1 VKNTLLLIPLLA
13 LAFSAAAQTSFAL
26 DNICPPKSDQ
36 ANVNCPECAAKA
48 AAGGVS
54 GIDQLASDV
63 NSLSCEPWAVT
74 RSFDS
79 INQCPKL
86 FFDQIFKDR
95 VSELYF
101 KKSPKVACPIS
112 GSTSLPDA
120 ESLEAVLASNP
131 VTALGIPPGSI
142 TSPKCLYKNYRGTN
156 LDTIFGRLWP
166 SGTATEPERMTAVAE
181 YYYHM
186 NKIKYAE
193 QGLLSQMAG
202 IDSILGGE
210 ILPDKNCVDPYN
222 PFSAK
227 WCEAYH
233 SNSCQGSGKV
243 AAVAA
248 VLKKKYD
255 QLQPLEAQLAAI
267 PSKSQPE
274 QKPLVQAKQNAI
286 NAVIGDD
293 AIMRSTKFQEVV
305 QKTGGDTDA
314 ALRAQLQEN
323 RANLAS
329 QLEKLQE
336 ASRCI
341 NSSQSVRCP
350 TLEST
355 VNKVPDDFLPE
366 MTGKGGD
373 VDKTNIAQA
382 YMDRVSCYQGQRGGK
397 DAWQKS
403 EMHLAFTGASLA
415 IGAGEALVADALWVN
430 ADKAAWVTAFR
441 VATVA
446 WGLASA
452 VPIARDTL
460 QTCID
465 ASHHMTGNLVSGD
478 DPYQV
483 PSCSKYPNPGAILAV
498 HNYTAC
504 KMGLGKTA
512 ITALLPTLA
521 STKAGAWILSKGKIV
536 GLGGGGLVKQVF
548 TYGVGSTFVT
558 SFLGVTL
565 NPGAQQASKMG
576 AQLLSDP
583 ATVLSNWLS
592 QPNTQQRKSS
602 RHSIDQL
609 NSSLDPSKYAGLSP
623 DEASKLFQATATNA
637 YKILLNNQQVL
648 RGDQLNGLSLKW
660 NQRLQPSVFYA
671 QMDTAHTL
679 YYAARTDI
687 GLLDTYTPKLTDAEK
702 KARIVQ
708 DQASMKEAEAHM
720 ARNIAAKILYDF
732 MTPQYRTGKELSDPD
747 MRNGLSLIYDANQT
761 GMLTSIMKQD
771 IAELLSM
778 DGWSQEQVDQVI
790 KAQINGQNQNNSP

>member
-1 VKNTLLLIPLLA
+1 VKNILLLIPLLA
-13 LAFSAAAQTSFAL
+13 LAFSVTAQTSFAA
-26 DNICPPKSDQ
+26 DNVCPPTPALTNS
-36 ANVNCPECAAKA
+36 NCPDCAAKA
-48 AAGGVS
+48 AAKGVS
-54 GIDQLASDV
+54 GVDQLATDV
-63 NSLSCEPWAVT
+63 NALSCEPWAVT
-74 RSFDS
+74 RTFDS
-79 INQCPKL
+79 TNQCPKL

-101 KKSPKVACPIS
+101 KKSPKAACPIS
-112 GSTSLPDA
+112 GSSTLPDA

-131 VTALGIPPGSI
+131 VTALGIPAGSL
-142 TSPKCLYKNYRGTN
+142 TNPKCLYKNYRGTN
-156 LDTIFGRLWP
+156 LDTVFGRLWP
-166 SGTATEPERMTAVAE
+166 SGIATEPERMTAVAE

-202 IDSILGGE
+202 IDSILGGA

-233 SNSCQGSGKV
+233 SNSCEGSGKV

-255 QLQPLEAQLAAI
+255 QVQPLEAQLAAI
-267 PSKSQPE
+267 PSKSQAE
-274 QKPLVQAKQNAI
+274 QKPLIQAKQNEI

-293 AIMRSTKFQEVV
+293 VIMRSTKFQAVM
-305 QKTGGDTDA
+305 KATGGDTGA

-341 NSSQSVRCP
+341 NSSKSVNCP

-373 VDKTNIAQA
+373 VNKTNIAQT

-397 DAWQKS
+397 DAWQKT
-403 EMHLAFTGASLA
+403 ELHLALTGASFA
-415 IGAGEALVADALWVN
+415 VGAGEAMVADAAWVN
-430 ADKAAWVTAFR
+430 ASKAAWVTGFR

-446 WGLASA
+446 WVLTSA
-452 VPIARDTL
+452 IPIAKETL
-460 QTCID
+460 QACVE
-465 ASHHMTGNLVSGD
+465 ASHHMTGDLVSED
-478 DPYQV
+478 DPYQL
-483 PSCSKYPNPGAILAV
+483 PSCSKYKDPGAILAV

-512 ITALLPTLA
+512 ITALLPVAA
-521 STKAGAWILSKGKIV
+521 STKVGGWFMSKGKII
-536 GLGGGGLVKQVF
+536 GLGSGGLVKQVF
-548 TYGVGSTFVT
+548 TFGVGSTFVT

-565 NPGAQQASKMG
+565 TPGAQQASKMG

-592 QPNTQQRKSS
+592 QPETQQKKSS
-602 RHSIDQL
+602 RHAIDQL
-609 NSSLDPSKYAGLSP
+609 NSSLDPSMFAGLSP

-648 RGDQLNGLSLKW
+648 RGDQLSGLSLKW
-660 NQRLQPSVFYA
+660 NQRLQPSIFYA
-671 QMDTAHTL
+671 QMDAAHTL
-679 YYAARTDI
+679 YYAARSDM
-687 GLLDTYTPKLTDAEK
+687 GLLDTYTPKLTDAQK
-702 KARIVQ
+702 KDRTTQ
-708 DQASMKEAEAHM
+708 DQATMKEAEAHM

-732 MTPQYRTGKELSDPD
+732 MTPQYRTGKELTDPD
-747 MRNGLSLIYDANQT
+747 MMNGLSLIYDANQT

-771 IAELLSM
+771 ITELLSM
-778 DGWSQEQVDQVI
+778 DGWTPAQVDQVI